1 MRLKGLEPLTR
12 SLEGCR
18 SIHLSYRRTRDEVYG
33 RAWEN
38 PRPMR
43 DILIASQNR
52 DKLREIEGLIAGL
65 PFRFLIP
72 RDVGIEES
80 PEETET
86 TFLGNARLKAEHYS
100 RVSGLPAVAD
110 DSGLSIDA
118 MDGEPGV
125 YSSRFCGENATY
137 PQRFE
142 EIWRRLRDV
151 PEGRRTAHFT
161 CAVVMV
167 SSGYPIFET
176 EQHVHGL
183 IVSTPRGVN
192 GFGYDP
198 IFFHPPSSC
207 TTGELPREKKDA
219 ISHRGQAFA
228 KLGVF
233 LVTLA
238 RGQPR
243 P

>member
-1 MRLKGLEPLTR
+1 
-12 SLEGCR
+12 
-18 SIHLSYRRTRDEVYG
+18 
-33 RAWEN
+33 
-38 PRPMR
+38 MR

-72 RDVGIEES
+72 RDVGIEDS

-86 TFLGNARLKAEHYS
+86 TFLGNARLKAEHYARAS
-100 RVSGLPAVAD
+100 SLPAVAD

-118 MDGEPGV
+118 MNGEPGV
-125 YSSRFCGENATY
+125 YSSRFCGEDATY

-142 EIWRRLRDV
+142 EIWRRLRGV
-151 PEGRRTAHFT
+151 PEEKRTAHFT

-167 SSGYPIFET
+167 ASGHVVFEA
-176 EQHVHGL
+176 EQQVHGL
-183 IVSTPRGVN
+183 IASTPRGIN

-198 IFFHPPSSC
+198 IFFHPPSGC
-207 TTGELPREKKDA
+207 TTGELPRAKKDA

-228 KLGVF
+228 KLRAF
-233 LVTLA
+233 LETLA
-238 RGQPR
+238 KHTPR

>member
-1 MRLKGLEPLTR
+1 
-12 SLEGCR
+12 
-18 SIHLSYRRTRDEVYG
+18 
-33 RAWEN
+33 
-38 PRPMR
+38 MR

-65 PFRFLIP
+65 PFRFRIP

-100 RVSGLPAVAD
+100 RASGLPAVAD

-118 MDGEPGV
+118 MNGEPGV
-125 YSSRFCGENATY
+125 YSSRFCGEHATY

-151 PEGRRTAHFT
+151 PEDRRTAHFT
-161 CAVVMV
+161 SAVVMV
-167 SSGYPIFET
+167 AAGRVLFET

-183 IVSTPRGVN
+183 IAPTPRGAN

-198 IFFHPPSSC
+198 IFFHPPSGC
-207 TTGELPREKKDA
+207 TTGELPRERKDA

-228 KLGVF
+228 KLRAF
-233 LVTLA
+233 LEA
-238 RGQPR
+238 QAKSGPR

>member
-1 MRLKGLEPLTR
+1 
-12 SLEGCR
+12 
-18 SIHLSYRRTRDEVYG
+18 
-33 RAWEN
+33 
-38 PRPMR
+38 MR

-86 TFLGNARLKAEHYS
+86 TFLGNARLKAEHYA

-125 YSSRFCGENATY
+125 YSARFCGESATY
-137 PQRFE
+137 PQRFQ
-142 EIWRRLRDV
+142 EIWRRLEDV
-151 PEGRRTAHFT
+151 PDEKRTAHFT
-161 CAVVMV
+161 SAVVMFAAGHV
-167 SSGYPIFET
+167 IFET
-176 EQHVHGL
+176 EQQVHGL
-183 IVSTPRGVN
+183 IIPTPRGLN

-198 IFFHPPSSC
+198 IFFHPPSGC
-207 TTGELPREKKDA
+207 TTAELPREKKDA
-219 ISHRGQAFA
+219 ISHRGLAFA
-228 KLGVF
+228 KLRGF
-233 LVTLA
+233 LQTLA
-238 RGQPR
+238 KAEPR

>member
-1 MRLKGLEPLTR
+1 
-12 SLEGCR
+12 
-18 SIHLSYRRTRDEVYG
+18 
-33 RAWEN
+33 
-38 PRPMR
+38 MR

-72 RDVGIEES
+72 RDVGIEAS

-86 TFLGNARLKAEHYS
+86 TFLGNARLKAEYYS
-100 RVSGLPAVAD
+100 RRSGLPAVAD

-118 MDGEPGV
+118 MNGEPGV
-125 YSSRFCGENATY
+125 YSARFCGEKATY
-137 PQRFE
+137 PQRFQ

-151 PEGRRTAHFT
+151 PEEKRTAHFT

-167 SSGYPIFET
+167 AGGRVTFET
-176 EQHVHGL
+176 EQRVDGL
-183 IVSTPRGVN
+183 IASTPRGTN

-198 IFFHPPSSC
+198 IFFHPASGC

-219 ISHRGQAFA
+219 ISHRGKAFA
-228 KLGVF
+228 KLRGF
-233 LVTLA
+233 LETVA
-238 RGQPR
+238 EVKPR

>member
-1 MRLKGLEPLTR
+1 
-12 SLEGCR
+12 
-18 SIHLSYRRTRDEVYG
+18 
-33 RAWEN
+33 
-38 PRPMR
+38 MR

-65 PFRFLIP
+65 PFHFVIP
-72 RDVGIEES
+72 RDLGIEDS

-86 TFLGNARLKAEHYS
+86 TFLGNARLKAHHYA

-118 MDGEPGV
+118 MNGEPGV
-125 YSSRFCGENATY
+125 YSSRFCGESATY
-137 PQRFE
+137 PQRFA

-151 PEGRRTAHFT
+151 PEEKRTAHFT
-161 CAVVMV
+161 CAVVLV
-167 SSGYPIFET
+167 SSSYVLFET
-176 EQHVHGL
+176 EQHVDGL
-183 IVSTPRGVN
+183 IVSSPRGLN

-198 IFFHPPSSC
+198 IFFHPPSGC
-207 TTGELPREKKDA
+207 TTAELPRERKDA

-228 KLGVF
+228 KLRGY
-233 LVTLA
+233 LETLG
-238 RGQPR
+238 RSDPR

>member
-1 MRLKGLEPLTR
+1 
-12 SLEGCR
+12 
-18 SIHLSYRRTRDEVYG
+18 
-33 RAWEN
+33 
-38 PRPMR
+38 MR
-43 DILIASQNR
+43 DIVLASQNR

-72 RDVGIEES
+72 RDLGINDS

-86 TFLGNARLKAEHYS
+86 TFLGNARLKALHYATLT
-100 RVSGLPAVAD
+100 GLPAVAD

-118 MDGEPGV
+118 MNGEPGV
-125 YSSRFCGENATY
+125 YSARFCGESATY

-151 PEGRRTAHFT
+151 PDEKRTAHFT
-161 CAVVMV
+161 CAVGMATPGFVL
-167 SSGYPIFET
+167 FET
-176 EQHVHGL
+176 EEHVDGL
-183 IVSTPRGVN
+183 IVSRPRGLN

-198 IFFHPPSSC
+198 IFFHPPSGC
-207 TTGELPREKKDA
+207 TTGELRREQKDA

-228 KLGVF
+228 KLRVYLQKLGTGE
-233 LVTLA
+233 L
-238 RGQPR
+238 R

>member
-1 MRLKGLEPLTR
+1 MRLKGLEPLAR

-18 SIHLSYRRTRDEVYG
+18 SIQLSYRRANASEYTW
-33 RAWEN
+33 AWEN

-43 DILIASQNR
+43 DILIATQNR
-52 DKLREIEGLIAGL
+52 DKLREIEGLISGL
-65 PFRFLIP
+65 RFRFVIP
-72 RDVGIEES
+72 RDLGIEDS

-86 TFLGNARLKAEHYS
+86 TFLGNARLKASHYAQ
-100 RVSGLPAVAD
+100 RSGLPAVAD

-118 MDGEPGV
+118 MNGEPGV

-142 EIWRRLRDV
+142 EIWRRLSGV
-151 PEGRRTAHFT
+151 PEAQRTARFT

-167 SSGYPIFET
+167 VSEDVVFET
-176 EQHVHGL
+176 EQHVQGL
-183 IVSTPRGVN
+183 IASSPRGIH

-198 IFFHPPSSC
+198 IFFHPPSGC
-207 TTGELPREKKDA
+207 TTAELPRHRKDA

-228 KLGVF
+228 RLRGFLEALGQ
-233 LVTLA
+233 
-238 RGQPR
+238 GGSR